1 MTKANIHLLRG
12 DDAYSIAQHIKK
24 IAATLGSDFNP
35 SMNLV
40 RLDAKTATLEEIQTA
55 ISTLP
60 FFGGSRLVIIDSA
73 ANKIDKARQ
82 EKYVVT
88 LTSVPP
94 TTHLVLI
101 AEDHQKWKKDGNH
114 WTRIWETL
122 TPTHWLIKGLSEH
135 PSTEI
140 IDFALPDEKTMGA
153 WITAEAKMQG
163 GEIDAD
169 AAQELS
175 RHIGNDTSIA
185 SQEIAK
191 LLMYV
196 NFKRPVTRE
205 DVLELVS
212 DEGSTD
218 VFKMLDHLMLGDTR
232 TAQSMMHGLLGD
244 SQPEVILGAVIHR
257 FRQLIQVREAL
268 DDGDDLK
275 ELVSK
280 RVIFFNQVNDYSKA
294 ARRFSMQRLEE
305 IYKRLLQ
312 MDVQAKTSQVDLATN
327 LEMLIMEV

>member
-24 IAATLGSDFNP
+24 IAAALGSDFDP
-35 SMNLV
+35 AMNLV
-40 RLDAKTATLEEIQTA
+40 RLDGKTATLEEIQTA
-55 ISTLP
+55 IATLP

-122 TPTHWLIKGLSEH
+122 TPTHWLVKALNEH
-135 PSTEI
+135 PSAEI

-153 WITAEAKMQG
+153 WITSEAKTQG
-163 GEIDAD
+163 GEIEAD

-175 RHIGNDTSIA
+175 RLIGNDTSIA

-196 NFKRPVTRE
+196 DFKRPVTRE

-218 VFKMLDHLMLGDTR
+218 VFKMLDHLMLGETR
-232 TAQSMMHGLLGD
+232 AAQSMMHRLLGD

-268 DDGDDLK
+268 DAGDDLK
-275 ELVSK
+275 ELANK

-305 IYKRLLQ
+305 IYRRLLQ

-327 LEMLIMEV
+327 LEMLIIEV

>member
-12 DDAYSIAQHIKK
+12 DDTYSISQHIKK
-24 IAATLGSDFNP
+24 IAASLGADFDP
-35 SMNLV
+35 AMNLV
-40 RLDAKTATLEEIQTA
+40 RLDGKTATLEDIQTA

-60 FFGGSRLVIIDSA
+60 FFGSSRLVIIDSA
-73 ANKIDKARQ
+73 ANKIDKTRQ
-82 EKYVVT
+82 EKYT
-88 LTSVPP
+88 AILASVPP
-94 TTHLVLI
+94 STHLILT
-101 AEDHQKWKKDGNH
+101 AEDHQKWKKDGNN

-122 TPTHWLIKGLSEH
+122 TPAHWLVKALSQN

-140 IDFALPDEKTMGA
+140 IDMALPDEKNMGA
-153 WITAEAKMQG
+153 WITAEAKSKG

-196 NFKRPVTRE
+196 DYKRPVTRE

-232 TAQSMMHGLLGD
+232 TAQSMMHRLLGD

-268 DDGDDLK
+268 DAGDDLK
-275 ELVSK
+275 ELASK
-280 RVIFFNQVNDYSKA
+280 RVIFFNQTNDYSKA
-294 ARRFSMQRLEE
+294 ARRFKMQQLEE
-305 IYKRLLQ
+305 IYRRLLQ
-312 MDVQAKTSQVDLATN
+312 MDLQAKTSQVDLATN
-327 LEMLIMEV
+327 LEMLILEV